1 MFLVEETPTHL
12 RSTMDQTQ
20 GYILR
25 IRVRGAAISKAIQ
38 QTMVILSRRRIKIDR
53 IIFEDKANLIEGSFL
68 IQVQA
73 LATKIENI
81 KDQINKILEVERV
94 TIAKKQ
100 P

>member
-20 GYILR
+20 VYILR
-25 IRVRGAAISKAIQ
+25 IRVGGAAISKAIQ

>member
-1 MFLVEETPTHL
+1 
-12 RSTMDQTQ
+12 MDQTQ
-20 GYILR
+20 VYILR
-25 IRVRGAAISKAIQ
+25 IRVGGAAISKAIQ

>member
-1 MFLVEETPTHL
+1 
-12 RSTMDQTQ
+12 MDQTQ

-25 IRVRGAAISKAIQ
+25 ISVRGAAISKAIQ

-68 IQVQA
+68 IQVQS